1 MPANTADL
9 QAASLRE
16 ESGAL
21 PPPSALFGSSRFYS
35 TAAPSTTATAVPASA
50 TAGYC
55 TEPTESPSPR
65 PVFILPPPSSLPG
78 YHLPPPHASIPY
90 IFPPT
95 PSPPNLSMSSRSSD
109 AMSEAPVNNNV
120 SGAGTGTGAGAAT
133 GAGAGTGTN
142 GAGGASAVG
151 GGHSYGMYYYPHQ
164 PYPMSALP
172 QTQNST
178 INNIHHGDDSSNSS
192 RLDEPPVN
200 TATNAPNKRKR
211 RGAVE
216 KKKPGRQSAHQSPP
230 STPPNNYHYEVIEL
244 HQHEAVSAAAAT
256 LASFAT
262 ASPYDTTPPSTPPYF
277 IVPDEEED
285 ECDDLEEAACVGL
298 GSLECTHCGVSFRHT
313 NCLQRHR
320 LEHDDSWKELQ
331 GRSLSKQQQAQLL
344 EAAQILMDIARYGMR
359 VRVVN

>member
-9 QAASLRE
+9 PASLRE
-16 ESGAL
+16 ESVL

-35 TAAPSTTATAVPASA
+35 TAAPSSTTVPASA
-50 TAGYC
+50 TTGYC
-55 TEPTESPSPR
+55 EPVESPSPR

-78 YHLPPPHASIPY
+78 YHLPPPHASMPY

-95 PSPPNLSMSSRSSD
+95 PSPPHLTMSSRSD
-109 AMSEAPVNNNV
+109 TLSEPVN
-120 SGAGTGTGAGAAT
+120 
-133 GAGAGTGTN
+133 TN
-142 GAGGASAVG
+142 GTP
-151 GGHSYGMYYYPHQ
+151 SYGMYYYPHQ
-164 PYPMSALP
+164 PYPMPPA
-172 QTQNST
+172 QNS
-178 INNIHHGDDSSNSS
+178 INIHHGEDS
-192 RLDEPPVN
+192 RPDEPPV
-200 TATNAPNKRKR
+200 TKRKR
-211 RGAVE
+211 RGVE
-216 KKKPGRQSAHQSPP
+216 KKKPGKPAHQSPP

-244 HQHEAVSAAAAT
+244 HRQPHQRKRPTKKQRKEHEAVSAAAAT

-277 IVPDEEED
+277 VPEEEED

-298 GSLECTHCGVSFRHT
+298 GSLECSHCGVSFRHT

-344 EAAQILMDIARYGMR
+344 EKY
-359 VRVVN
+359 